1 MSGQTAQRVVG
12 HRDVVGRLAG
22 HGCLGDP
29 VPEDVECLPV
39 SRAGLR
45 CSDSGIVIAYRD
57 EPSPVPAEVRFL
69 EVVVREFQLPERRL
83 QGVERREQRRFV
95 LGKQRFGEL
104 PSGGQVLQYQIR
116 VPFRARRVVPAHFA
130 RQYAAFGQVAGVE
143 FAQRRDRA
151 FDPGHGRRVEG
162 HGDEPPL
169 AMPFDFRLG
178 EARRAHQARHAV
190 GFRNGAGVGKHRQ
203 RQVGRQQCPGEM
215 LQGHYHLYS
224 VLTLMEPMLSMA
236 TSWAA
241 EAL

>member
-1 MSGQTAQRVVG
+1 MNSSSPSA
-12 HRDVVGRLAG
+12 A
-22 HGCLGDP
+22 CN
-29 VPEDVECLPV
+29 V
-39 SRAGLR
+39 SSAA
-45 CSDSGIVIAYRD
+45 S
-57 EPSPVPAEVRFL
+57 
-69 EVVVREFQLPERRL
+69 QRRL
-83 QGVERREQRRFV
+83 V
-95 LGKQRFGEL
+95 LGEQRFGEL
-104 PSGGQVLQYQIR
+104 PPRRQVLQHQVC
-116 VPFRARRVVPAHFA
+116 VPFRARGVVPAHFA
-130 RQYAAFGQVAGVE
+130 RQYAAFRQVAGVE

-169 AMPFDFRLG
+169 ARHSTSASAKRVVRTRRGMPLG
-178 EARRAHQARHAV
+178 SVTGRASASR
-190 GFRNGAGVGKHRQ
+190 RQ

>member
-1 MSGQTAQRVVG
+1 M
-12 HRDVVGRLAG
+12 
-22 HGCLGDP
+22 C
-29 VPEDVECLPV
+29 
-39 SRAGLR
+39 RAPRAASFCPRRAALR
-45 CSDSGIVIAYRD
+45 RT
-57 EPSPVPAEVRFL
+57 PP
-69 EVVVREFQLPERRL
+69 
-83 QGVERREQRRFV
+83 
-95 LGKQRFGEL
+95 
-104 PSGGQVLQYQIR
+104 GGQVLQYQVC
-116 VPFRARRVVPAHFA
+116 VPFRARRVVPAHLA

-143 FAQRRDRA
+143 FAQCRDRA
-151 FDPGHGRRVEG
+151 FDPGHGRRVQG

-178 EARRAHQARHAV
+178 EARRAHHARHAV
-190 GFRNGAGVGKHRQ
+190 GFRNGAGVGERRQ